1 MKLLIFIS
9 LFGGLLLASCGSS
22 SSQKNAS
29 TQEVNPAD
37 TIYLGDL
44 REKFE
49 GDSIFFKVVAPDLML
64 MDYQYFWA
72 ATESEAVE
80 KGLTKEY
87 YKRVKKEISETN
99 EAIKKGFHDTK
110 WPGRIEKIKDNPVFI
125 IDGAHNEDGARSL
138 TNALE
143 KNFKGKKLT
152 FLIGMLADKDID
164 SVLDLLMDKF
174 EKVVTTTPD
183 SDRAIS
189 CEELKAKIEKYGKE
203 VVAIPKIEEA
213 VQYVLNHA
221 EKDEVIIAA
230 GSLYMIGHIRSLVK

>member
-99 EAIKKGFHDTK
+99 EAIKKGVMKGADVK
-110 WPGRIEKIKDNPVFI
+110 RIPDFQEGQRNKSFQRE
-125 IDGAHNEDGARSL
+125 IDYCY
-138 TNALE
+138 
-143 KNFKGKKLT
+143 
-152 FLIGMLADKDID
+152 
-164 SVLDLLMDKF
+164 
-174 EKVVTTTPD
+174 
-183 SDRAIS
+183 DR
-189 CEELKAKIEKYGKE
+189 
-203 VVAIPKIEEA
+203 
-213 VQYVLNHA
+213 
-221 EKDEVIIAA
+221 
-230 GSLYMIGHIRSLVK
+230 

>member
-1 MKLLIFIS
+1 MYEIISFIS
-9 LFGGLLLASCGSS
+9 LFGGLLLASCGGS

-99 EAIKKGFHDTK
+99 EAIKKGVMKGADVK
-110 WPGRIEKIKDNPVFI
+110 RIPDFQE
-125 IDGAHNEDGARSL
+125 AQ
-138 TNALE
+138 
-143 KNFKGKKLT
+143 KK
-152 FLIGMLADKDID
+152 
-164 SVLDLLMDKF
+164 
-174 EKVVTTTPD
+174 
-183 SDRAIS
+183 
-189 CEELKAKIEKYGKE
+189 
-203 VVAIPKIEEA
+203 
-213 VQYVLNHA
+213 
-221 EKDEVIIAA
+221 
-230 GSLYMIGHIRSLVK
+230 

>member
-1 MKLLIFIS
+1 MFYIIYDRYMKLLIFIS

-99 EAIKKGFHDTK
+99 EAIKKGVMKGADVK
-110 WPGRIEKIKDNPVFI
+110 RIPDFQE
-125 IDGAHNEDGARSL
+125 GQ
-138 TNALE
+138 
-143 KNFKGKKLT
+143 KK
-152 FLIGMLADKDID
+152 
-164 SVLDLLMDKF
+164 
-174 EKVVTTTPD
+174 
-183 SDRAIS
+183 
-189 CEELKAKIEKYGKE
+189 
-203 VVAIPKIEEA
+203 
-213 VQYVLNHA
+213 
-221 EKDEVIIAA
+221 
-230 GSLYMIGHIRSLVK
+230 

>member
-99 EAIKKGFHDTK
+99 EAIKKGVMK
-110 WPGRIEKIKDNPVFI
+110 
-125 IDGAHNEDGARSL
+125 GADEFKNMLSRFNVEAPKN
-138 TNALE
+138 NAE
-143 KNFKGKKLT
+143 F
-152 FLIGMLADKDID
+152 
-164 SVLDLLMDKF
+164 
-174 EKVVTTTPD
+174 
-183 SDRAIS
+183 
-189 CEELKAKIEKYGKE
+189 
-203 VVAIPKIEEA
+203 
-213 VQYVLNHA
+213 
-221 EKDEVIIAA
+221 
-230 GSLYMIGHIRSLVK
+230 

>member
-87 YKRVKKEISETN
+87 QKRVKKEISETN
-99 EAIKKGFHDTK
+99 EAIKKGVMKGADVK
-110 WPGRIEKIKDNPVFI
+110 RIPDFQE
-125 IDGAHNEDGARSL
+125 GQ
-138 TNALE
+138 
-143 KNFKGKKLT
+143 KK
-152 FLIGMLADKDID
+152 
-164 SVLDLLMDKF
+164 
-174 EKVVTTTPD
+174 
-183 SDRAIS
+183 
-189 CEELKAKIEKYGKE
+189 
-203 VVAIPKIEEA
+203 
-213 VQYVLNHA
+213 
-221 EKDEVIIAA
+221 
-230 GSLYMIGHIRSLVK
+230 

>member
-99 EAIKKGFHDTK
+99 EAIKKGVMKGADVK
-110 WPGRIEKIKDNPVFI
+110 RIPDFQEGQDRK
-125 IDGAHNEDGARSL
+125 
-138 TNALE
+138 
-143 KNFKGKKLT
+143 
-152 FLIGMLADKDID
+152 
-164 SVLDLLMDKF
+164 SV
-174 EKVVTTTPD
+174 V
-183 SDRAIS
+183 
-189 CEELKAKIEKYGKE
+189 
-203 VVAIPKIEEA
+203 
-213 VQYVLNHA
+213 
-221 EKDEVIIAA
+221 
-230 GSLYMIGHIRSLVK
+230 

>member
-49 GDSIFFKVVAPDLML
+49 GDRIFFKVVAPDLML

-80 KGLTKEY
+80 KGLTKES

-99 EAIKKGFHDTK
+99 EAIKKGVMKGADVK
-110 WPGRIEKIKDNPVFI
+110 RIPDFQE
-125 IDGAHNEDGARSL
+125 GQ
-138 TNALE
+138 
-143 KNFKGKKLT
+143 KK
-152 FLIGMLADKDID
+152 
-164 SVLDLLMDKF
+164 
-174 EKVVTTTPD
+174 
-183 SDRAIS
+183 
-189 CEELKAKIEKYGKE
+189 
-203 VVAIPKIEEA
+203 
-213 VQYVLNHA
+213 
-221 EKDEVIIAA
+221 
-230 GSLYMIGHIRSLVK
+230 

>member
-1 MKLLIFIS
+1 MILIIEPLSMFYIINDRYMKLLSFIS

-99 EAIKKGFHDTK
+99 EAIKKGVMKGADVK
-110 WPGRIEKIKDNPVFI
+110 RIPDFQE
-125 IDGAHNEDGARSL
+125 GQ
-138 TNALE
+138 
-143 KNFKGKKLT
+143 KK
-152 FLIGMLADKDID
+152 
-164 SVLDLLMDKF
+164 
-174 EKVVTTTPD
+174 
-183 SDRAIS
+183 
-189 CEELKAKIEKYGKE
+189 
-203 VVAIPKIEEA
+203 
-213 VQYVLNHA
+213 
-221 EKDEVIIAA
+221 
-230 GSLYMIGHIRSLVK
+230 